1 MKTTVNTTVQATT
14 TANNAHFLPMT
25 VYQKDY
31 DSRRPGKIYA
41 QWTTGEAYVVCIGNQ
56 EFFTGYIQYNNCN
69 GTNLMTEKTFNEME
83 VEFSYESWETISFN
97 EIYIECQRDLV
108 EKMGSMF
115 PWDASDWKDIEEFEE
130 YCEPQT
136 FEGKIA
142 KSLRDRKYFSHNL
155 FNSKE
160 LSEQTE
166 RKVSYEGSEVLLLK
180 NGKFFIITSGFN
192 LLDGYWAIL
201 EELSSERGQEIM
213 KMADEREA
221 QAAKAR
227 KEHAR
232 KCGAMARK
240 YGIPF
245 EISLR
250 CFKGDEEDIK
260 NFVESLKK
268 AFGKNFDDHEL
279 SECGRAR
286 RGAEIERLG
295 IEIGYVDPNHIAEYI
310 LKCLYAGEIVK

>member
-1 MKTTVNTTVQATT
+1 MNRQTTTTPVQA
-14 TANNAHFLPMT
+14 AENNNAHFLPMT
-25 VYQKDY
+25 IYKKVY
-31 DSRRPGKIYA
+31 DSRKPGKNYA
-41 QWTTGEAYVVCIGNQ
+41 MWTSGEAYVVCVGSQ
-56 EFFTGYIQYNNCN
+56 KFYTGYTYYSSRVY
-69 GTNLMTEKTFNEME
+69 LMPANTLNEMG
-83 VEFSYESWETISFN
+83 VDSYETWETIPFD
-97 EIYIECQRDLV
+97 EINLECQRDLV
-108 EKMGSMF
+108 RQMYSLF
-115 PWDASDWKDIEEFEE
+115 PWDASAWETREEFEE
-130 YCEPQT
+130 YWEPQT

-142 KSLRDRKYFSHNL
+142 KSLRDRIYFFRNL
-155 FNSKE
+155 FHSKE

-180 NGKFFIITSGFN
+180 NGKFFIITDGFN
-192 LLDGYWAIL
+192 LQDGYWAVL

-232 KCGAMARK
+232 KCGVMARK
-240 YGIPF
+240 YGIRF

-250 CFKGDEEDIK
+250 CFKGNEEDIK

-268 AFGKNFDDHEL
+268 AFGKDFDDHEL

-310 LKCLYAGEIVK
+310 LECLYAGEIVK